1 MAELYT
7 LKHPIE
13 TKDGLLTELVIR
25 DPVARDLRTL
35 PVLVEHQTWGHQLE
49 LLASLT
55 AQPSRVINEL
65 HGEDAIEL
73 VNIIQKKLV
82 PGL

>member
-25 DPVARDLRTL
+25 DPVAGDLRKL
-35 PVLVEHQTWGHQLE
+35 PVLVEHQTWGHQFE
-49 LLASLT
+49 LLAALT
-55 AQPSRVINEL
+55 AQPLRIINEL
-65 HGEDAIEL
+65 HGEDALDL
-73 VNIIQKKLV
+73 VSLIQKKLA
-82 PGL
+82 PGP

>member
-1 MAELYT
+1 MSET
-7 LKHPIE
+7 FVLKHPI
-13 TKDGLLTELVIR
+13 TLKDRVITELEIR

-49 LLASLT
+49 LLASLS
-55 AQPSRVINEL
+55 AEPLRVINEL
-65 HGEDAIEL
+65 AGEDVIEL
-73 VNIIQKKLV
+73 VNLIQKKLV